1 MSEAVR
7 VLLVDDEPPLLRL
20 METYLEKLGYAV
32 EGCADGKSAIEEFDR
47 ASGAFDLLVADLTL
61 PDISGQDLAVQLA
74 RKNKNLRVLLC
85 SGYPVQLQLVPDDIR
100 SRFGALDKPFLPNML
115 ASSMEKL
122 LRRVK

>member
-7 VLLVDDEPPLLRL
+7 ILLVDDEPLLLRL
-20 METYLEKLGYAV
+20 MKTYLKKLGYVV

-61 PDISGQDLAVQLA
+61 PDTSGQDLAVELA

-100 SRFGALDKPFLPNML
+100 SRFGALDKPFPPDML
-115 ASSMEKL
+115 VSSIQKL